1 MLDQLHAQSLV
12 PFRIWSITILDSE
25 NGVLTMG
32 ETIAKEVEK
41 AKIQAELELDHFG
54 NDIATREWIS
64 QQTEEQLRLSM
75 SDLLPFDSHF
85 KWTELHGAA
94 GWWTALISGV
104 WVNGAKVLKNQPV
117 LFDIQC
123 PFILAPPYAIATF
136 YQAIGGTFRL
146 PPPHDQFFA
155 FSCANGNSISMA
167 FEIGGWSFPAL
178 IGQHTRGDS
187 LHGPTGGRFSLGK
200 MDNGTGYCVGVVVET
215 RNGEGE
221 EGRKSGLKDAWV
233 LGEPFFH
240 GMGMAFD
247 AEGQRIGLRSY

>member
-32 ETIAKEVEK
+32 GTIAKEVEK

-94 GWWTALISGV
+94 GWWTALMSGV

-146 PPPHDQFFA
+146 PPPHDRFFA
-155 FSCANGNSISMA
+155 FPCANGNSISMA

-200 MDNGTGYCVGVVVET
+200 MGNGTGYCVGVVVET

-240 GMGMAFD
+240 GMGIAFD